1 MKYNNSKRRYKR
13 NDFILDG
20 SGTGVKVP
28 DASPEALEGAL
39 RSFKKNLKEAGT
51 LMEYKA
57 RQEYTK
63 KTTIR
68 RKQREDAERN
78 QKIATK
84 REIEYWD
91 NMVWTIMTKNGAI

>member
-1 MKYNNSKRRYKR
+1 
-13 NDFILDG
+13 
-20 SGTGVKVP
+20 
-28 DASPEALEGAL
+28 
-39 RSFKKNLKEAGT
+39 
-51 LMEYKA
+51 MEYKA